1 MSWQDW
7 FRKELAQMS
16 DHANDQKA
24 KKDEKDDLKHQI
36 LIEDL
41 GSQEAEALS
50 IEELLDALLAISQD
64 EIEEK
69 SGKSFNELY
78 VFSYS
83 VYSSV
88 QRHRSLPCSTEGERA
103 SITQSIVDTQL
114 GEDAFDALSDDLT
127 SGKCPPGN
135 LVGLAR
141 ISPNLAF
148 FGPNCLDCL
157 DCLALDPP
165 AKLPPTCRQFGLLC
179 EKSSAHSR
187 PNTLGFPSLAH
198 SIA

>member
-1 MSWQDW
+1 VDDSDPSTWKPHTRFLEVAPSLSHTAHSQVEGEKLLAMKVAAAFTNCPSSKAAGISMSWQDW

-69 SGKSFNELY
+69 SGKSFDELY
-78 VFSYS
+78 VFSHSS
-83 VYSSV
+83 VHSSV
-88 QRHRSLPCSTEGERA
+88 QQHRSLPCSTEGERA
-103 SITQSIVDTQL
+103 SITRSIVDTQL
-114 GEDAFDALSDDLT
+114 GEDTFDALSDDL
-127 SGKCPPGN
+127 KA
-135 LVGLAR
+135 LAD
-141 ISPNLAF
+141 F
-148 FGPNCLDCL
+148 FL
-157 DCLALDPP
+157 
-165 AKLPPTCRQFGLLC
+165 FGG
-179 EKSSAHSR
+179 ESV
-187 PNTLGFPSLAH
+187 
-198 SIA
+198 